1 MKTVVPIRNKQAV
14 REFIQFTNQVYA
26 DAGGNYSAIATNT
39 NGMMQFMKLLGYEG
53 DIDELIKDMITQ
65 NQKSPLYERNG
76 KQRTEGYCVVP
87 AFAAIYK
94 LQNQVIM
101 VPVPAPDPILVDK
114 PPLH

>member
-26 DAGGNYSAIATNT
+26 DTGGNYSAIATNT

-76 KQRTEGYCVVP
+76 KHGGLLRRSCFCRHLQ
-87 AFAAIYK
+87 AAK
-94 LQNQVIM
+94 SSN
-101 VPVPAPDPILVDK
+101 
-114 PPLH
+114 HGSRSCS